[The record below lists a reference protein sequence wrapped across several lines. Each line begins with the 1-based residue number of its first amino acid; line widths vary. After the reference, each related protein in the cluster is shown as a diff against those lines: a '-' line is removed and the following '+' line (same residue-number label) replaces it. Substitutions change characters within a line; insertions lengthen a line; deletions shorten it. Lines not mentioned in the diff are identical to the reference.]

1 MISIAGV
8 PLSYAVVGPLAA
20 AFGVDATLIGAG
32 LAGAAGVYEVETQRK
47 SDRAVDTLAAAA
59 TEANR
64 SRHVGQAQVVVHW
77 SATTDKPL
85 VALTFDDGPRPEW
98 TPMVLDTLDRYDV
111 PATFFVVGQ
120 RLRAY
125 ASLLRGRIARHEV
138 ANHTWDH
145 ADLAQRSPAQAYD
158 EMSRA
163 HDVIVAATG
172 KAPTLVRPPYGHL
185 VGSTLMAAA
194 RLNYQVVLWSL
205 QMVESR
211 FPNDPAGLA
220 RYIQQRIVP
229 GTILLAHDTG
239 TTDRLVALRGLPDL
253 ITGLRERGYEFRT
266 VSDLLAEVPQ
276 QAT

>member
-1 MISIAGV
+1 MNRSWAVGVGRRAILRGAG
-8 PLSYAVVGPLAA
+8 LVGM
-20 AFGVDATLIGAG
+20 GAG

-145 ADLAQRSPAQAYD
+145 GDLAQRSPAQAYD

-185 VGSTLMAAA
+185 GGSTLMAAA

-220 RYIQQRIVP
+220 RYILQRIVP

-266 VSDLLAEVPQ
+266 VSDLLADVPQ
-276 QAT
+276 RAT